1 MGDVIRINKDE
12 LHMYYFGGSTEEL
25 SFGLGTI
32 AGFRIRISRAKSFN
46 NGRAQ
51 TKGDNYLF
59 DYDKS
64 ERLFTSQPRIVMHHN
79 DNKKTQS
86 MYYHSF
92 DSKKWRVYRAKSID
106 KGDIWH

>member
-46 NGRAQ
+46 NGRA
-51 TKGDNYLF
+51 
-59 DYDKS
+59 
-64 ERLFTSQPRIVMHHN
+64 
-79 DNKKTQS
+79 
-86 MYYHSF
+86 
-92 DSKKWRVYRAKSID
+92 
-106 KGDIWH
+106 